1 MALRLTPAER
11 AVVALLTNRDPARVA
26 RLAADLPAP
35 IQRVRRAFS
44 PAFHL
49 QGLRAPLLALHSTD
63 DPAAPWTESALL
75 VATARVHDP
84 SGARLTLVHV
94 FSHVTQKR
102 SLLAPG
108 SLPDDWRLVR
118 YVAGL
123 LHAHQ

>member
-1 MALRLTPAER
+1 
-11 AVVALLTNRDPARVA
+11 
-26 RLAADLPAP
+26 
-35 IQRVRRAFS
+35 
-44 PAFHL
+44 
-49 QGLRAPLLALHSTD
+49 
-63 DPAAPWTESALL
+63 
-75 VATARVHDP
+75 
-84 SGARLTLVHV
+84 V